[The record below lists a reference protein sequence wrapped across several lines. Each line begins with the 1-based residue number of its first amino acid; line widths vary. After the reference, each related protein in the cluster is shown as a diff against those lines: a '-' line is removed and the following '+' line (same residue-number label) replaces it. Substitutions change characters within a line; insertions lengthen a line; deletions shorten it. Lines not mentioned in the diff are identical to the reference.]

1 MAEELLMQNPV
12 LVAGDQKLGGAEMA
26 SGKDNCGG
34 AATDVEPY

>member
-1 MAEELLMQNPV
+1 MAKELLMQDPV
-12 LVAGDQKLGGAEMA
+12 VAGDQKLGGAEMA